1 MEDKAY
7 KRQVGALVFLLAFV
21 YFTSYISRINLGA
34 VLVEIISSGFA
45 DRRIA
50 SLAVVA
56 SRVTYGAGQIISGYL
71 GDKCRPQSVIFVG
84 FIITAAMNF
93 GVFFIKESTL
103 LIPFWAI
110 NGFAQALMWPP
121 MMRIMTKF
129 FSQDEFQ
136 SACVKVSY
144 GSASGTI
151 AVYLFSPVFI
161 SLFGFKSVFAF
172 CGSVALAVGLIW
184 KVWFEKLR
192 RKEWKTDGGSV
203 VKITDNKNLS
213 SANKAMSIIVLA
225 AIMISVIFQ
234 GALRDG
240 ITTWMPSYISETFNL
255 DGAVSILTGV
265 VMPIF
270 AMFSLKLTQIV
281 SSKILKNEL
290 VCSGVVFSLTVVC
303 ALILGVF
310 SDKNIALS
318 VFLSAVLIGCMHA
331 VNFVLVCVVPPY
343 FAKQGKV
350 SLVSGI
356 INSCTYVGSAVSTY
370 AIAIFSADY
379 GWKNTIM
386 LWAAIAL
393 GGAVLCFA
401 FKNAWKKYIKEA

>member
-1 MEDKAY
+1 MY
-7 KRQVGALVFLLAFV
+7 KKQVGALVFLLALV

-34 VLVEIISSGFA
+34 VLVEIIESGFA

-56 SRVTYGAGQIISGYL
+56 SSVTYGAGQIISGYL
-71 GDKCRPQSVIFVG
+71 GDKYRPQSVIFVG

-93 GVFFIKESTL
+93 GVFVIKESTL
-103 LIPFWAI
+103 LIPLWAI

-121 MMRIMTKF
+121 MMSIMTKF
-129 FSQDEFQ
+129 FSKDEFQ

-172 CGSVALAVGLIW
+172 CGAAALVVGFIW
-184 KVWFEKLR
+184 KIWFGKLS
-192 RKEWKTDGGSV
+192 RKEWKTGGGSV
-203 VKITDNKNLS
+203 VKITDNKDLT

-225 AIMISVIFQ
+225 AIMISVILQ

-255 DGAVSILTGV
+255 GGAVAILTGV

-290 VCSGVVFSLTVVC
+290 VCSGVVFLLTVVC
-303 ALILGVF
+303 AVTLGVF

-370 AIAIFSADY
+370 AIAVFSADY

-386 LWAAIAL
+386 LWAVIAL

>member
-45 DRRIA
+45 DCRIA

-56 SRVTYGAGQIISGYL
+56 SSVTYGAGQIISGYL